1 MTISDIQTYVKETSV
16 KDTSDI
22 EAFVKETS
30 DIEAFVKETSDME
43 ASVKDTSDIEAF
55 VKDTYVKETSDME
68 ASDVDTSDIE
78 ASDVGTS
85 DMEASVKETFDMEAS
100 DVDISVK
107 ETSDM
112 EASVK
117 ETSDIE
123 ASDVDTSD
131 IEASDVDTSDMEASV
146 KEITDM
152 EASVK
157 ETSDMEASVKE
168 TSDMEASD
176 TDNNNIINTYENVII
191 LSGGKTGTSTLVKSF
206 EELLAPATSKVIL
219 FFSSMGWEEIQRLS
233 LVLVK
238 ENKRVLVVNS
248 FREPISRMI
257 SSLFQHLLLHVPELK
272 DINIYDE
279 DNIVETFT
287 YIKEK
292 MDFYLETGNYF
303 ENYHSVRF
311 TDMKKMDIKQ
321 DLEQKGFC
329 FIQDKLYPLDYL
341 FLKFD
346 NIHEWETQIS
356 SIIPGFILLNRNI
369 SEDKDYHSLYK
380 YFKKNYS
387 NPKFQGLIDSQEDL
401 LHYYNSYEKA
411 KKVALSFNRK

>member
-1 MTISDIQTYVKETSV
+1 
-16 KDTSDI
+16 
-22 EAFVKETS
+22 
-30 DIEAFVKETSDME
+30 
-43 ASVKDTSDIEAF
+43 
-55 VKDTYVKETSDME
+55 ME

-85 DMEASVKETFDMEAS
+85 DMEASVKETSDMEAS

>member
-16 KDTSDI
+16 KD
-22 EAFVKETS
+22 
-30 DIEAFVKETSDME
+30 TSDME

-85 DMEASVKETFDMEAS
+85 DMEASVKETSDMEAS

-117 ETSDIE
+117 E
-123 ASDVDTSD
+123 TSD